1 MTVTPSQDGA
11 GVYTVENI
19 DRTNQL
25 LVVYNKS
32 GTKITQGEV
41 GTKRATITGLEGGKE
56 VAKGDYQVAYSDG
69 TSESD
74 KVDVPSFTT
83 LTPTIPVT
91 GVTLSK
97 ETLSLVVGATEVL
110 VATIT
115 PENATD
121 KDITCTS
128 DNEEIATF
136 GYDGKVTAISKGKAN
151 VTVTTVD
158 GEFTATYEV
167 TVTEAT
173 LK

>member
-1 MTVTPSQDGA
+1 M
-11 GVYTVENI
+11 
-19 DRTNQL
+19 
-25 LVVYNKS
+25 VVYNKS

-56 VAKGDYQVAYSDG
+56 VAEGDYQVAYSDG

-97 ETLSLVVGATEVL
+97 ETLSLVVGSTDIL
-110 VATIT
+110 VATIV
-115 PENATD
+115 PENATNGG
-121 KDITCTS
+121 IVTTS
-128 DNEEIATF
+128 DNEDVATF
-136 GYDGKVTAISKGKAN
+136 SPDGKVTAIGKGTAN

-158 GEFTATYEV
+158 GGFTATCVV

>member
-1 MTVTPSQDGA
+1 M
-11 GVYTVENI
+11 
-19 DRTNQL
+19 
-25 LVVYNKS
+25 VVYNKP

-41 GTKRATITGLEGGKE
+41 GTKQATISGLKSGTK

-74 KVDVPSFTT
+74 KVDVPSFTI

-97 ETLSLVVGATEVL
+97 ETLSLVVGSTDIL
-110 VATIT
+110 VATIL
-115 PENATD
+115 PENATNEG
-121 KDITCTS
+121 IVTTS
-128 DNEEIATF
+128 DNEDVATF
-136 GYDGKVTAISKGKAN
+136 SPDGKVTAIGKGTAN
-151 VTVTTVD
+151 VTVTTID
-158 GEFTATYEV
+158 GGFTATCVV

>member
-1 MTVTPSQDGA
+1 MITTDKD
-11 GVYTVENI
+11 N
-19 DRTNQL
+19 DRTNQF

-41 GTKRATITGLEGGKE
+41 GTKQATITGLNSGTK

-69 TSESD
+69 ASESD
-74 KVDVPSFTT
+74 KVDIPSFTT

-97 ETLSLVVGATEVL
+97 DTLSLVVGANEVL
-110 VATIT
+110 VATIV
-115 PENATD
+115 PDNATN
-121 KDITCTS
+121 KDIICTS
-128 DNEEIATF
+128 DNEAVATF
-136 GYDGKVTAISKGKAN
+136 GNDGKVTAISPGTAN

-158 GEFTATYEV
+158 GGFTATCVV